1 MGGGHNSGNI
11 PDDEP
16 LVCIVP
22 PLECLGNVIVCPPVV
37 GNKSW
42 NSDYFK
48 IGSGNASAD
57 PGCDFIYE
65 DPKPAPTSGSGTG
78 AVGTW
83 RWDSDRLYLC
93 TATNV
98 WQKIELQPFGSVP
111 LSAPTYHYHDTS
123 NNISGYEQLGT
134 GNHVIIGGNCGGG
147 GNISQTYSFRFPA
160 SPSLGN
166 WVEIINFSNVRIKID
181 VVDQGSTR
189 YIGTMGESDGSM
201 GSGSTSNG
209 NDIIKFDVNWRGGPY
224 KIVYTDMSSTTRW
237 LSTGGYIP

>member
-1 MGGGHNSGNI
+1 M
-11 PDDEP
+11 
-16 LVCIVP
+16 
-22 PLECLGNVIVCPPVV
+22 
-37 GNKSW
+37 
-42 NSDYFK
+42 
-48 IGSGNASAD
+48 
-57 PGCDFIYE
+57 
-65 DPKPAPTSGSGTG
+65 
-78 AVGTW
+78 
-83 RWDSDRLYLC
+83 
-93 TATNV
+93 
-98 WQKIELQPFGSVP
+98 
-111 LSAPTYHYHDTS
+111 
-123 NNISGYEQLGT
+123 GT

-160 SPSLGN
+160 SPSLGD